1 MKDKKFYHGATIHSW
16 GVLVCS
22 RDGRF
27 QQNQIDN
34 FKDRFM
40 DAA

>member
-1 MKDKKFYHGATIHSW
+1 MKDKKFYHGATIDRW
-16 GVLVCS
+16 GVLVYG